1 MESLQKD
8 IQALGNI
15 GQQITSTRD
24 FETIFLKLHQS
35 VSSLMDAETF
45 GVRIYNPDKNE
56 VDVKYE
62 FDKDV
67 RCEPFSFSMEND
79 NNFSVW
85 CIKNGKE
92 IYINDITKEYKK
104 YVKEIVV
111 IQGEMPQS
119 LIFCPMI
126 MNEKVIGVITVQSYE
141 KKQYTPNHL
150 NIIRTLS
157 SYAAIALENA
167 RLYEDMETEVKMRTS
182 EVIKQKTELENSHKN
197 IQLLS
202 KIGQQITSS
211 LSVETIIETVY
222 QNVNELM
229 DASSFWI
236 GIYNEEE
243 QRLNYPLGKEKGK
256 TLPFAFYNLSD
267 DKWLPVWSFKNQ
279 KEIMV
284 NDYINEYGNY
294 ITNFSPP
301 VPIAGDVP
309 ESSIWCPLISKDK
322 KTLGILTVQSFN
334 KHAYSDYQLSI
345 VRSLAIFTSI
355 AIENA
360 LLHENVENEVKKRT
374 KEIIKQKEKLEVSY
388 KKIRV
393 LDDIGQQLTSIHD
406 FETIFTKVH
415 QSVNRL
421 MDAECFGI
429 RIYNP
434 DKNEVEVK
442 YEFDKGVRS
451 APIFFS
457 MENENN
463 FSVWCIKNRKEIF
476 INDNINE
483 YKQYVNEIVV
493 VQGEMAQSL
502 IFCPMIVKDKVIG
515 VLTAQSYKKNK
526 YTSDHLNIIRTLAS
540 YAAIAIENARLYENM
555 EAEVK
560 MRTSEVIAQKIQIE
574 KSHKNLSLLSKI
586 GQQITSTLNLETVL
600 NVVYENVNKLMDA
613 NAFLIGY
620 YNRETE
626 TIDMKL
632 GIEKGEVIPFHGWT
646 MKDKNR
652 LAVWCV
658 DNKKEIFIEDYQ
670 KDFNKYIP
678 NIDVPKPVAGKL
690 PESVIYLPLIV
701 EEKIVGIM
709 TVQSFKKCAYTTYD
723 LELARTL
730 ASYVAVALN
739 NSEAYKQLDFAK
751 QEVEKLS
758 IVASKSQNT
767 VIICNADLELEW
779 ANDSF
784 THTYKCTL
792 EEFKKV
798 NGSTLPEISGHPGIK
813 KIIDECLSKK
823 EGATY
828 EAKSLIDGK
837 ELYFQTSVSPVFDE
851 QGKLLNI
858 VLIDTDI
865 TERRKAALEIE
876 QKNKD
881 ITDSI
886 NYAKKIQQA
895 ILPSYEQFNSLFPNS
910 FILFKPKD
918 IVAGDFYWM
927 QEINNM
933 VFIAAADCTGHGVPG
948 AMVSVVCS
956 NALNRAVKE
965 FHLTDTGKI
974 LDKVTDLII
983 ETFEKSAADV
993 KDGMDISLLAIN
1005 KDTEQIQWSGAYN
1018 VLWYFQNKELH
1029 EITADKQPIGKSDYR
1044 KAFTTHKIDYKPST
1058 TFYLFTDGYADQF
1071 GGAKGKKFKYKQLE
1085 EKLIAN
1091 CEKELEVQKESL
1103 NTAFENWK
1111 GDLEQVDDVTIIG
1124 IRI

>member
-1 MESLQKD
+1 
-8 IQALGNI
+8 I
-15 GQQITSTRD
+15 
-24 FETIFLKLHQS
+24 
-35 VSSLMDAETF
+35 
-45 GVRIYNPDKNE
+45 
-56 VDVKYE
+56 
-62 FDKDV
+62 
-67 RCEPFSFSMEND
+67 
-79 NNFSVW
+79 
-85 CIKNGKE
+85 
-92 IYINDITKEYKK
+92 IND
-104 YVKEIVV
+104 
-111 IQGEMPQS
+111 
-119 LIFCPMI
+119 
-126 MNEKVIGVITVQSYE
+126 KVIGVITAQSY
-141 KKQYTPNHL
+141 KKNQYTANHL
-150 NIIRTLS
+150 TIIRTLS

-167 RLYEDMETEVKMRTS
+167 RLYEDMEAEVKLRTS

-197 IQLLS
+197 IELLS

-211 LSVETIIETVY
+211 LSVEKIIETVY

-243 QRLNYPLGKEKGK
+243 QRLDYPLGKEKGK
-256 TLPFAFYNLSD
+256 TLPFAFYDLSD

-279 KEIMV
+279 EEIMV

-294 ITNFSPP
+294 ITEFSPP

-309 ESSIWCPLISKDK
+309 ESSIWCPLISKDNK
-322 KTLGILTVQSFN
+322 KLGILTVQSFN
-334 KHAYSDYQLSI
+334 KHAYTDYHLSI

-355 AIENA
+355 ALENA

-374 KEIIKQKEKLEVSY
+374 KEVIKQKEKLEASY
-388 KKIRV
+388 KKIRI

-406 FETIFTKVH
+406 FETIFAKVH

-429 RIYNP
+429 RIFNAE
-434 DKNEVEVK
+434 KNEIEVK

-451 APIFFS
+451 KPLFFS
-457 MENENN
+457 AENENN

-483 YKQYVNEIVV
+483 HKQYVKEIVV
-493 VQGEMAQSL
+493 VQGEMTQSL
-502 IFCPMIVKDKVIG
+502 IFCPMIVKDTVIG

-560 MRTSEVIAQKIQIE
+560 MRTSEVIEQKIQLE

-620 YNRETE
+620 YNRDTE
-626 TIDMKL
+626 TIEMKF

-658 DNKKEIFIEDYQ
+658 DNKKEILIEDYQ
-670 KDFNKYIP
+670 KDYNKYIP

-701 EEKIVGIM
+701 EDKIVGIM
-709 TVQSFKKCAYTTYD
+709 TVQSFKKNAYTNYD

-739 NSEAYKQLDFAK
+739 NSEAYKQLDSAK

-784 THTYKCTL
+784 THTYKCSL
-792 EEFKKV
+792 EEFKKI

-813 KIIDECLSKK
+813 KIIDECLHKK

-828 EAKSLIDGK
+828 EAKSLIEGK
-837 ELYFQTSVSPVFDE
+837 ELYFQTSISPVFDE

-895 ILPSYEQFNSLFPNS
+895 ILPSYQQFHSLFPNS

-927 QEINNM
+927 QEINDTI
-933 VFIAAADCTGHGVPG
+933 FIAAADCTGHGVPG

-1005 KDTEQIQWSGAYN
+1005 KNTE
-1018 VLWYFQNKELH
+1018 
-1029 EITADKQPIGKSDYR
+1029 
-1044 KAFTTHKIDYKPST
+1044 
-1058 TFYLFTDGYADQF
+1058 
-1071 GGAKGKKFKYKQLE
+1071 
-1085 EKLIAN
+1085 
-1091 CEKELEVQKESL
+1091 
-1103 NTAFENWK
+1103 
-1111 GDLEQVDDVTIIG
+1111 
-1124 IRI
+1124 

>member
-8 IQALGNI
+8 IQALGTI

-35 VSSLMDAETF
+35 VSDLMDAEAF

-56 VDVKYE
+56 VEVKYE
-62 FDKDV
+62 FDKGA
-67 RCEPFSFSMEND
+67 RCEPFSFSMDND

-85 CIKNGKE
+85 CIKNSKE
-92 IYINDITKEYKK
+92 IFINDNTNEHQK
-104 YVKEIVV
+104 YVKKIIV
-111 IQGEMPQS
+111 IQGEMTQS

-126 MNEKVIGVITVQSYE
+126 INDKVIGVITVQSY
-141 KKQYTPNHL
+141 KKNQYTANHL
-150 NIIRTLS
+150 NIIRTLA

-167 RLYEDMETEVKMRTS
+167 RLYEDMEAEVKLRTS
-182 EVIKQKTELENSHKN
+182 EIIKQKTEIENANKN
-197 IQLLS
+197 IELLS
-202 KIGQQITSS
+202 KIGQQITSC
-211 LSVETIIETVY
+211 LSVEKIIETVY
-222 QNVNELM
+222 QNVNRLM

-243 QRLNYPLGKEKGK
+243 QRLNYPLGKEKGE
-256 TLPFAFYNLSD
+256 TLPFAYYNVTD
-267 DKWLPVWSFKNQ
+267 DKRLPVWAFKNQ
-279 KEIMV
+279 KEVFV
-284 NDYINEYGNY
+284 NDYLNEYKNY
-294 ITNFSPP
+294 IPDASPP
-301 VPIAGDVP
+301 LPVVGDIAA
-309 ESSIWCPLISKDK
+309 SSIWYPLISKDK
-322 KTLGILTVQSFN
+322 KTLGVLTVQSFQKN
-334 KHAYSDYQLSI
+334 AYTDYHLSI
-345 VRSLAIFTSI
+345 VRSLAVFTSI

-360 LLHENVENEVKKRT
+360 LLHENVENEVKNRT
-374 KEIIKQKEKLEVSY
+374 KEISKQKEKLEVSY

-406 FETIFTKVH
+406 FETIFSKLH

-429 RIYNP
+429 RICNP
-434 DKNEVEVK
+434 DKNEIEIK
-442 YEFDKGVRS
+442 YEFDKGIRS
-451 APIFFS
+451 EPISFS
-457 MENENN
+457 MDNEDN

-476 INDNINE
+476 INDNIIE
-483 YKQYVNEIVV
+483 HKQYVKEIVV
-493 VQGEMAQSL
+493 IQGEMSQSL

-515 VLTAQSYKKNK
+515 VLTAQSYEKNR
-526 YTSDHLNIIRTLAS
+526 YTTDHLNIIRTLAS

-555 EAEVK
+555 EAEVR
-560 MRTSEVIAQKIQIE
+560 MQTSEIMEQKAQIE

-600 NVVYENVNKLMDA
+600 KVVYENVNKLMDA

-620 YNRETE
+620 YNRDTE
-626 TIDMKL
+626 IIEMKF

-646 MKDKNR
+646 MSDKNR

-658 DNKKEIFIEDYQ
+658 DNRKEILIEDYQ
-670 KDFNKYIP
+670 RDFNKYIP
-678 NIDVPKPVAGKL
+678 NIDIPKPVAGKL

-701 EEKIVGIM
+701 EDKIVGIM
-709 TVQSFKKCAYTTYD
+709 TVQSFKKNAYSTYD

-739 NSEAYKQLDFAK
+739 NSEAYKQLNVAK

-767 VIICNADLELEW
+767 VVICNADLEFEW
-779 ANDSF
+779 ANDAF
-784 THTYKCTL
+784 THNYKCSL
-792 EEFKKV
+792 EEFKKEHG
-798 NGSTLPEISGHPGIK
+798 NTILEASGYSEIK
-813 KIIDECLSKK
+813 KVIDECLRKK
-823 EGATY
+823 EGTTY
-828 EAKSLIDGK
+828 EAKSVVKGK
-837 ELYFQTSVSPVFDE
+837 ELYFQTTISPIFDE

-858 VLIDTDI
+858 VLIDADI
-865 TERRKAALEIE
+865 TERKKAALEIE

-895 ILPSYEQFNSLFPNS
+895 ILPSDEQLHLLFPDS
-910 FILFKPKD
+910 FILYKPKD

-927 QEINNM
+927 QEINDT

-965 FHLTDTGKI
+965 FHLSDTGKI

-983 ETFEKSAADV
+983 ETFEKSTTDV

-1005 KDTEQIQWSGAYN
+1005 TETKQIQWSGAYN
-1018 VLWYFQNKELH
+1018 VLWYFQNKKLH
-1029 EITADKQPIGKSDYR
+1029 EITADKQPIGKSDHR
-1044 KAFTTHKIDYKPST
+1044 KPFKTHKIKHQPGT
-1058 TFYLFTDGYADQF
+1058 IFYLFTDGYADQF
-1071 GGAKGKKFKYKQLE
+1071 GGPKGKKFKYKQLE
-1085 EKLIAN
+1085 EKLLAN
-1091 CEKELEVQKESL
+1091 CSKELEEQKESL
-1103 NTAFENWK
+1103 NTAFETWK
-1111 GDLEQVDDVTIIG
+1111 GELEQVDDVTVVG